1 MGHCWFA
8 MLVGIELGDERKES
22 KYKHRAQQAV
32 SVRIFGKDT
41 MQHLNL

>member
-8 MLVGIELGDERKES
+8 MLVGIETGDERKES
-22 KYKHRAQQAV
+22 KYKYHRLV